1 MKTIIIIR
9 HILFSTLLC
18 NVLMSWAANRSERQ
32 AGQIVIGLD
41 IVNVDG
47 DKMDI
52 VPGDTILLE
61 AGVRDHL
68 RFANI
73 HGDSLKRITIMNK
86 KAEVIIDTR
95 DHYFGIQFHNC
106 SNFRL
111 TGSGDQD
118 VEYGIKIVGTP
129 AKTNGLSLG
138 GLSTNYEID
147 HLEISN
153 TGFAGIFALTQPDC
167 SGKTT
172 RGNFVMRNTS
182 FHHNYIHDTFGEGF
196 YIGHSFYTGYTV
208 KNNGK
213 DTTLLPHEIKDIRV
227 YKNKLERCGYD
238 AIQLSCATEN
248 CEIFENEI
256 VEYGYLNEK
265 FQNSGIQIG
274 GGSTGR
280 CYNNAIIKGTGN
292 GINVFGI
299 GNNFIYN
306 NIIVY
311 PGYDIEQQMPQKQAS
326 YGIFCDDRAT
336 VKGYSFNFIN
346 NTIVAPGSDG
356 IRIYSKESSGNKVF
370 NNAILK
376 PGSMG
381 QYENV
386 MKSYINV
393 SDGVDAD
400 VFDNFNSIHLSPYFD
415 YTNIDQL
422 YDYCCSLNLKDQGT
436 EVYSM
441 GIFTDYR
448 NNPRIIDEKTDIGAF
463 EIASEDFKGVTQ
475 TKVKVYSNGTT
486 GEIVIDNTYGDKIKS
501 VGLYSMTGELLTI
514 KTNICDKEPKTTIHS
529 GIEKKMILVSIS
541 TDYSNTMHK
550 IVF

>member
-1 MKTIIIIR
+1 MKAIITTRIK
-9 HILFSTLLC
+9 LFSILLC
-18 NVLMSWAANRSERQ
+18 NVLLLVAAHAERN
-32 AGQIVIGLD
+32 AGQIVIG
-41 IVNVDG
+41 IEVVNVDG
-47 DKMDI
+47 EKMKI
-52 VPGDTILLE
+52 IPGDTLLLE

-73 HGDSLKRITIMNK
+73 HGDSLNRITIMNQNS
-86 KAEVIIDTR
+86 EVIIDTR
-95 DHYFGIQFHNC
+95 NHYFGIQFHNC

-111 TGSGDQD
+111 TGSGDEEE
-118 VEYGIKIVGTP
+118 EYGVKIIATP

-138 GLSTNYEID
+138 GLSTDFEID

-182 FHHNYIHDTFGEGF
+182 FHDNYIHDTFGEGF

-213 DTTLLPHEIKDIRV
+213 DTTLLPHEIKGIRV

-238 AIQLSCATEN
+238 AIQLSCATED

-256 VEYGYLNEK
+256 TEYGYQNEK

-274 GGSTGR
+274 GGTTGR
-280 CYNNAIIKGTGN
+280 CYNNTLIKGTGN

-311 PGYDIEQQMPQKQAS
+311 PGYDMQQQMPQKQAS
-326 YGIFCDDRAT
+326 YGLFCDDRAT

-346 NTIVAPGSDG
+346 NTIIAPGSDG
-356 IRIYSKESSGNKVF
+356 IRIYSKESSGNRLY
-370 NNAILK
+370 NNVILN

-381 QYENV
+381 QYENI

-393 SDGVDAD
+393 SDGVDAA
-400 VFDNFNSIHLSPYFD
+400 VSNNFCSVHLSPYFD
-415 YTNIDQL
+415 YTNTDQL
-422 YDYCCSLNLKDQGT
+422 YDYSCSLNLKDQGT
-436 EVYSM
+436 EVNSM
-441 GIFTDYR
+441 DIFTDFR
-448 NNPRIIDEKTDIGAF
+448 NKSRMMDAGTDIGAF
-463 EIASEDFKGVTQ
+463 EIEAADFKGVNQ
-475 TKVKVYSNGTT
+475 SRVKVYSNGTE
-486 GEIVIDNTYGDKIKS
+486 GEFVIDNTYGDKIKRI
-501 VGLYSMTGELLTI
+501 GLYSMTGELLSVM
-514 KTNICDKEPKTTIHS
+514 TNICEKDPKTTIQA
-529 GIEKKMILVSIS
+529 GTERKMILVGVF